1 MSSQKYTNTVLL
13 LKTQSNETSDKYA
26 QLLTDN
32 GFQARQVKT
41 LVFEFKN
48 IELLAEKLNKASLY
62 SGLIFSSPRC
72 VQAVKLAFQEADIDI
87 KDWQLKNNF
96 VVGTATYTEA
106 LHSLGFECRGSD
118 SGNAVNLLEY
128 MKEVVHDEDNL
139 FLYPHG
145 NLKSDTF
152 SKVEEK
158 RKIQVESVLVY
169 DTIDNPNIEEEISV
183 VTNNFTETPEF
194 MVFFSPSGL
203 ESSIKYLRKLPLFE
217 SSKLIAIG
225 PTTEAAIK
233 SLSLPVFGVA
243 KQPNPKSV
251 LELLLPK

>member
-41 LVFEFKN
+41 LVFQFKN
-48 IELLAEKLNKASLY
+48 LNILAEKLNKASLY
-62 SGLIFSSPRC
+62 SGIIFSSPRC
-72 VQAVKLAFQEADIDI
+72 VQAVKLACQEADINI
-87 KDWQLKNNF
+87 KDWQSKNNF

-106 LHSLGFECRGSD
+106 LQSLGFECRGSD

-128 MKEVVHDEDNL
+128 MKKVVDDQHSL

-145 NLKSDTF
+145 NLKSDSF

-158 RKIQVESVLVY
+158 QKIQVEGVLVY
-169 DTIDNPNIEEEISV
+169 HTIDNPNVEEEISDA
-183 VTNNFTETPEF
+183 TNNFTETPEF

-203 ESSIKYLRKLPLFE
+203 ESSIEYLRKLPLFE
-217 SSKLIAIG
+217 SSKLMAIG
-225 PTTEAAIK
+225 PTTEAAMK
-233 SLSLPVFGVA
+233 DLSLPVFGVA
-243 KQPNPKSV
+243 KQPNPKDV
-251 LELLLPK
+251 LDLLLPI

>member
-41 LVFEFKN
+41 LVFQFKN
-48 IELLAEKLNKASLY
+48 LNILAEKLNKASLY
-62 SGLIFSSPRC
+62 SGIIFSSPRC
-72 VQAVKLAFQEADIDI
+72 VQAVKLACQEADINI
-87 KDWQLKNNF
+87 KDWQSKNNF

-106 LHSLGFECRGSD
+106 LQSLGFECRGSD

-128 MKEVVHDEDNL
+128 MKKVVDDQHSL

-145 NLKSDTF
+145 NLKSDSF

-158 RKIQVESVLVY
+158 QKIQVEGVLVY
-169 DTIDNPNIEEEISV
+169 HTIDNPNVEEEISDA
-183 VTNNFTETPEF
+183 TNNFTETPEF

-203 ESSIKYLRKLPLFE
+203 ESSIEYLRKLPLFE
-217 SSKLIAIG
+217 SSKVSFMFSCIYYFL
-225 PTTEAAIK
+225 
-233 SLSLPVFGVA
+233 
-243 KQPNPKSV
+243 
-251 LELLLPK
+251 